1 MAKRFPAVVA
11 GQEKTPDTLSH
22 KAVFFFAPTVP
33 LWVQEEGGT
42 VFEPGQGEC
51 DTGGDGG
58 AKGKAPAQDGT
69 VRTSAQRVYKCHCR
83 PPVRTRPTQ
92 GQGDESALAPPSR
105 GAGGAFPK
113 PTRRSRDMGCPSSAT

>member
-1 MAKRFPAVVA
+1 M
-11 GQEKTPDTLSH
+11 
-22 KAVFFFAPTVP
+22 
-33 LWVQEEGGT
+33 
-42 VFEPGQGEC
+42 FEPGQGEC

-113 PTRRSRDMGCPSSAT
+113 PTRRSRDMGVPPRPRSRPIFPSTPKPKGRRGRGL